1 MDSQSLALFSLK
13 SKHELLLSEK
23 LFWLTIRNRGGAV
36 VFFYTFRGSVSVMV
50 MKFSPWFFW
59 SVYSSCST
67 IPQHVWMRIWHKIS
81 LMFWVSLNACSNVFF
96 CLFTKRVL
104 DLKAINQTLFHT
116 LNMSPAFP
124 AEEVR
129 ASWFQVRRKQH
140 FFFLAS
146 LTYYCLIQRSTTGR
160 WRDSHVFFNTGP
172 PSNFSGYLPV
182 YNSYHPLYFLVI
194 CNSREW

>member
-1 MDSQSLALFSLK
+1 MGKTELLWKYSSLLIAWSSWRSYHYYDQMDSLSLALFSFK
-13 SKHELLLSEK
+13 SKHELPLSEK

-36 VFFYTFRGSVSVMV
+36 VSFYTFRRSVSVMV

-96 CLFTKRVL
+96 CLFTRRVL

-140 FFFLAS
+140 FFFWPVWLVLPYPEKHNREVMGFS
-146 LTYYCLIQRSTTGR
+146 C
-160 WRDSHVFFNTGP
+160 VF
-172 PSNFSGYLPV
+172 
-182 YNSYHPLYFLVI
+182 
-194 CNSREW
+194 